1 MNSAANIQSQSMTEL
16 NATVDQLS
24 VSVNEIAQNATQLA
38 GVVADTKED
47 SDKVEDKMR
56 TTVEVSEKEK
66 PIWRALEMRFII
78 SKFPYI
84 TSKKRLIKWVRLPEK
99 S

>member
-56 TTVEVSEKEK
+56 TTVEVSEKESRYGERWK
-66 PIWRALEMRFII
+66 CA
-78 SKFPYI
+78 S
-84 TSKKRLIKWVRLPEK
+84 
-99 S
+99 

>member
-1 MNSAANIQSQSMTEL
+1 MTEL

-56 TTVEVSEKEK
+56 TTVEVSAKFCFNQQ
-66 PIWRALEMRFII
+66 RII
-78 SKFPYI
+78 SVL
-84 TSKKRLIKWVRLPEK
+84 SKLNCRNTKNRSRHIHRNIWNGW
-99 S
+99 

>member
-1 MNSAANIQSQSMTEL
+1 MTEL

-56 TTVEVSEKEK
+56 TTV
-66 PIWRALEMRFII
+66 
-78 SKFPYI
+78 
-84 TSKKRLIKWVRLPEK
+84 
-99 S
+99 